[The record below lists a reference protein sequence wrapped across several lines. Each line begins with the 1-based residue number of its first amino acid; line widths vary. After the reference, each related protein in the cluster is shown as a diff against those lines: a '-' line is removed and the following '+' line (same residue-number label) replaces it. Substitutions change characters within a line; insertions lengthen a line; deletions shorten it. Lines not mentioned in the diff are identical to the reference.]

1 MKNYILLFLLI
12 NTLLCSCQNPF
23 KPDTKFL
30 PQLPQKENSNQQYD
44 VSKALKIYVNKNSK
58 ISVNEK
64 QQSFEELKKSVRKYI
79 MENKSESIITISNHP
94 AADYETYVTIQN
106 ILREEINSLRTKYAQ
121 EKYEIPLD
129 KLTPEQ
135 LEEVKLMYP
144 INIIDLE

>member
-12 NTLLCSCQNPF
+12 NTLLCSCQNPL

-44 VSKALKIYVNKNSK
+44 VSKALKIYTNKNSK
-58 ISVNEK
+58 LSVNEK

-79 MENKSESIITISNHP
+79 AENKSESVITISNHP
-94 AADYETYVTIQN
+94 AADYETYVKTQN
-106 ILREEINSLRTKYAQ
+106 IIREEINSLRTKYAQ